1 MSKTAELLELRE
13 LVARGMERLERVEA
27 AVAVSGQN
35 GDPPLDEPLP
45 PAKPED
51 EGKPVLLS
59 DRRVA
64 ERYDVSVRT
73 LARWDETAGLG
84 FPPPIYI
91 RDRRYRAL
99 AALEAWDRSN
109 ARKAATQIKPCGT
122 GGPFNALNQPPGLR
136 ASPPSG
142 GKAGAGVI

>member
-1 MSKTAELLELRE
+1 MSKTAEFLELRE
-13 LVARGMERLERVEA
+13 LVARGMERLERIEA
-27 AVAVSGQN
+27 AVAGIGHN
-35 GDPPLDEPLP
+35 GGPPLDEPLP
-45 PAKPED
+45 PPKPED

-99 AALEAWDRSN
+99 AALEAWDRNN
-109 ARKAATQIKPCGT
+109 ARKASTQIKPCGV
-122 GGPFNALNQPPGLR
+122 
-136 ASPPSG
+136 
-142 GKAGAGVI
+142 AGRFAKTVADAAEAR

>member
-27 AVAVSGQN
+27 AVAGIGHN
-35 GDPPLDEPLP
+35 GDPPLDEPP
-45 PAKPED
+45 PPPKPED

-99 AALEAWDRSN
+99 AALETWDRRN
-109 ARKAATQIKPCGT
+109 ARKAATQIKPRGT
-122 GGPFNALNQPPGLR
+122 GGRFNALNQPPG
-136 ASPPSG
+136 
-142 GKAGAGVI
+142 

>member
-1 MSKTAELLELRE
+1 MSKTAELFELRE
-13 LVARGMERLERVEA
+13 LVARGMERLERIEA
-27 AVAVSGQN
+27 AVAGIGHN
-35 GDPPLDEPLP
+35 GGPPLPLDELP
-45 PAKPED
+45 PPPKPENED
-51 EGKPVLLS
+51 KPILLS

-84 FPPPIYI
+84 FPLPIYI

-109 ARKAATQIKPCGT
+109 ARKAATQIKPRGT
-122 GGPFNALNQPPGLR
+122 GGRFNALNQPPG
-136 ASPPSG
+136 
-142 GKAGAGVI
+142 